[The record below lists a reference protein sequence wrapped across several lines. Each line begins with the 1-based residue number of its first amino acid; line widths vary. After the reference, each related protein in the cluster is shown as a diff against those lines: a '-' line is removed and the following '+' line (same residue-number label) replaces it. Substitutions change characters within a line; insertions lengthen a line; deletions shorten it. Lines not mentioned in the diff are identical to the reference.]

1 MKNLLLAL
9 LIGLSA
15 VACTDRNAPDSY
27 NPQLPPQTQ
36 TGANTFGTII
46 NGKVMVPRT
55 PTGYSPPGSQKY
67 GASYTEDDSYLEI
80 TAGDGKNTLRGFV
93 FVYLKNISNSMPISV
108 GGYEIEESFGQLSAS
123 TSDRTL
129 ITVLLYDSKGNIIT
143 YGSVEKT
150 GTINIIRSDK
160 NIISGT
166 FSCKLKN
173 TSNPEDIIE
182 LKDGRFDFT
191 KQTIFNT
198 YFP

>member
-1 MKNLLLAL
+1 M
-9 LIGLSA
+9 
-15 VACTDRNAPDSY
+15 ACTDRNAPDSY

-36 TGANTFGTII
+36 KGANTFGAII

-93 FVYLKNISNSMPISV
+93 FVYLKNISNSMPISF
-108 GGYEIEESFGQLSAS
+108 GSYEIEESFGQLSAS
-123 TSDRTL
+123 TSDCTL

-143 YGSVEKT
+143 YGSIEKT
-150 GTINIIRSDK
+150 GTISIIRSDK